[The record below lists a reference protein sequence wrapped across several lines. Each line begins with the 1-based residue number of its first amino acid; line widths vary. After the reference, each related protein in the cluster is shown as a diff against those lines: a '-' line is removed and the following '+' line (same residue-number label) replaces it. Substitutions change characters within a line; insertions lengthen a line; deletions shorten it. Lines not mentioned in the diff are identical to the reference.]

1 MLSHHQAVISSHWGV
16 QFSFSLLPNIPWLR
30 FFHIPQWPG
39 YWFFTARRKKQG
51 VLTCKESGR
60 FHRSVA
66 SIYLRTLRHSD
77 TEFTWG
83 AASLSFEACSLDL
96 LLFVL
101 GYSVIDDIRTY
112 PRTEN
117 LAVKQASRGDDKA
130 YARNGRQLLIV
141 YAVLAALSLVSRQRY
156 FRIIGAWL
164 KLIDLKKWMRKNNS
178 YSTYIYIYTHMHTI
192 TYTVNYTVI
201 YIYVYYCLH
210 TLDSH

>member
-1 MLSHHQAVISSHWGV
+1 M
-16 QFSFSLLPNIPWLR
+16 
-30 FFHIPQWPG
+30 
-39 YWFFTARRKKQG
+39 
-51 VLTCKESGR
+51 
-60 FHRSVA
+60 
-66 SIYLRTLRHSD
+66 
-77 TEFTWG
+77 
-83 AASLSFEACSLDL
+83 
-96 LLFVL
+96 
-101 GYSVIDDIRTY
+101 IDDIRTY

-178 YSTYIYIYTHMHTI
+178 YSTYIYIYI
-192 TYTVNYTVI
+192 YTCILLHILLIIPLYI